1 MYWMGHGEC
10 VKLLTGV
17 HSGVINFDSSR
28 HNLFLSNFVKM
39 YLKF

>member
-17 HSGVINFDSSR
+17 HSGVINFNSSR
-28 HNLFLSNFVKM
+28 HNLFFYLILSKCI
-39 YLKF
+39 